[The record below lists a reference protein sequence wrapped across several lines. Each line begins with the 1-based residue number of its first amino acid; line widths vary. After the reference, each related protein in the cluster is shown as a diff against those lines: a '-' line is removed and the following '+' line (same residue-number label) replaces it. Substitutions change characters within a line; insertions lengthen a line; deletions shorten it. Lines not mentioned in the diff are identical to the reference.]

1 VRKLHLVKH
10 SLPVIDPHEQSSKW
24 RLGPAG
30 SRLAVL
36 VAERLAA
43 ADVDAVFSSTEPKA
57 EETGRIIADRLGA
70 PFATAAGLQEQARDA
85 VGWLDSPDAFETA
98 VSMLFAEPD
107 KPVFGDET
115 ANQAKAR
122 FTAALEQVMSAETG
136 DVAVVSHGT
145 VITLYVAGAN
155 HLEPVRLWKQ
165 LGLPSLVTVEWP
177 SGNLLEV
184 VDHF

>member
-1 VRKLHLVKH
+1 MRKLHLVKH
-10 SLPVIDPHEQSSKW
+10 SLPVIDPHEPSSKW

-30 SRLAVL
+30 SRLSVL
-36 VAERLAA
+36 LAERLAA

-70 PFATAAGLQEQARDA
+70 PFATADGLQEQARDA
-85 VGWLDSPDAFETA
+85 VGWLDSADAFETA

-107 KPVFGDET
+107 KPVFGAET
-115 ANQAKAR
+115 ANQAHAR
-122 FTAALEQVMSAETG
+122 FAAALEQVMSAETG
-136 DVAVVSHGT
+136 DIAVVSHGT
-145 VITLYVAGAN
+145 VITLYVARAN
-155 HLEPVRLWKQ
+155 HLEPVPLWKQ

-184 VDHF
+184 VGHF